1 MKGRELTEEELS
13 IQTCNAH
20 HNADINDELT
30 CAETISSTN
39 STASN
44 FGEEIAQEP
53 KDYTLYLSCL
63 TGFIA
68 LFNVSMIL
76 FFNAPFK
83 RSLANKTETK
93 PAT

>member
-20 HNADINDELT
+20 HSATSHDEFT
-30 CAETISSTN
+30 CAETLSTTN
-39 STASN
+39 STAST

-83 RSLANKTETK
+83 RSQANKSEPK
-93 PAT
+93 PSS